1 LEYQPIS
8 HSKQN
13 LIKLNKLITFAL
25 ALGTVVPVV
34 NSSQIAMAGSP
45 QYKVSTYFIV
55 DRSGDGPLD
64 NTLEVYGEV
73 RINGVLIKSISRDNA
88 IDRTAGQFGPIFIEG
103 SKVVTGNTATINAV
117 LNDRDTLSSDDTVFE
132 MSTATID
139 LEATTN
145 GPHYG
150 RKNFRFISPSG
161 DEGAT
166 LYVQV
171 SKMPCMFTSAG
182 CN

>member
-1 LEYQPIS
+1 M
-8 HSKQN
+8 
-13 LIKLNKLITFAL
+13 KLNKLITFAL
-25 ALGTVVPVV
+25 ALGTVVSVV

-45 QYKVSTYFIV
+45 QYKITTAFIV
-55 DRSGDGPLD
+55 DRSGDGPFD

-73 RINGVLIKSISRDNA
+73 QINGVVIKSISRNNPL
-88 IDRTAGQFGPIFIEG
+88 DRKAGDWGPIFMQG

-117 LNDRDTLSSDDTVFE
+117 LKDRDTLSSDDTVFE
-132 MSTATID
+132 MSPATID